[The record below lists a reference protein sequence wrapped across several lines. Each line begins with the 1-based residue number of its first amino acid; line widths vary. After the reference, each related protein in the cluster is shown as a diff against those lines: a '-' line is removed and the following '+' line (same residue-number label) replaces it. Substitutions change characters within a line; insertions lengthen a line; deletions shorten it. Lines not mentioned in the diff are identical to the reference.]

1 MTKKRKG
8 RETPVYPCAPRI
20 SAALKSK
27 YGFSLSARQI
37 LRDLKRVGVVS
48 RSRRKHPAMQNQAA
62 RKSFAKTWS
71 KKSAKRNVFSDE
83 HFVST
88 NDHSS
93 KRMFVQ
99 KGEKPLPLDVQRR
112 QNVPSFQI
120 WAAVGYN
127 WRSPIV
133 FFPLHDGPSTKGK
146 KKAWRLNSRR
156 YIDKCLSNPE
166 VLRKLREPSTVFQ
179 QDGARPHT
187 ANIVKN
193 FLREQGT
200 TLMLGFPASSPDCN
214 IIKAVWAILD
224 RGISELMPRT
234 QAELKKATIRAWE
247 EIPASTINKLVL
259 GFPKY
264 LESIVKGERV

>member
-1 MTKKRKG
+1 M
-8 RETPVYPCAPRI
+8 
-20 SAALKSK
+20 
-27 YGFSLSARQI
+27 
-37 LRDLKRVGVVS
+37 
-48 RSRRKHPAMQNQAA
+48 
-62 RKSFAKTWS
+62 
-71 KKSAKRNVFSDE
+71 
-83 HFVST
+83 ST

-179 QDGARPHT
+179 QDGVRPHT

-200 TLMLGFPASSPDCN
+200 TLILGFPAPSPDCN
-214 IIKAVWAILD
+214 IIEAVWAILD
-224 RGISELMPRT
+224 RGISEPMPRT

-247 EIPASTINKLVL
+247 EIRVHNQQTRPWVTKVL
-259 GFPKY
+259 GKY
-264 LESIVKGERV
+264 RERRTRVIRCVHTSFSPLFREIMVTTPRFRVFCTRPHPIFAK